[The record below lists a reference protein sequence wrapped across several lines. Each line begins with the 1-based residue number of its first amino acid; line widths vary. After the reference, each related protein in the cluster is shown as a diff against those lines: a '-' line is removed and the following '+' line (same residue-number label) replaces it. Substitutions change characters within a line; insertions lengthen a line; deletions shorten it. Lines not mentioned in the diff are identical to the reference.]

1 MSKARMTIRFDV
13 QDSRCNEELDSAGHR
28 ESTPPLK
35 LVDTRRESPVGDP
48 EQAADPGAFFPPE
61 KFKNG
66 SDELLPRGPEMVEWL
81 PDIPGIEPENLTSL
95 SDNPEK
101 VESVELQD
109 YSSYYRPRRPG
120 SAWKL
125 AGSVTAAVL
134 TGLLFGSIVLN
145 IFNGEGAEEDFQ
157 PGLPD
162 ILEEASG
169 QPDNPITGAIDKE
182 KSAPAAAGAG
192 ISVTI
197 PEQTYYMLQYG
208 VFSSA
213 ERAEQAKGEL
223 DEAGLAAFSDMSGEN
238 RVYAGVSPD
247 REQAKLLSGQL
258 KNEGVELYVREVT
271 VPGAQSALFAGDGAL
286 LDIFFEASGGLAE
299 QLSSLSASLLGKG
312 QPEAVSES
320 AMKNLTALHLQW
332 TKAIKLIYPGL
343 GPEAELA
350 LKNMENSMNNSV
362 TALTEYNKNRSK
374 GHLWEIQAGIM
385 DYIMSQRKLVE
396 SL

>member
-13 QDSRCNEELDSAGHR
+13 EKKHGTGGLDPAGPQGR
-28 ESTPPLK
+28 TPALK
-35 LVDTRRESPVGDP
+35 LVDTRRELSGGEP
-48 EQAADPGAFFPPE
+48 EQAVDSGAMSLPVDV
-61 KFKNG
+61 KHG
-66 SDELLPRGPEMVEWL
+66 SDELLSRVPEMVEWP
-81 PDIPGIEPENLTSL
+81 PDFPGLEHVNLEAL
-95 SDNPEK
+95 SDSPEK
-101 VESVELQD
+101 MESVELQD
-109 YSSYYRPRRPG
+109 YSSFYRPRRPG
-120 SAWKL
+120 SVWKL

-145 IFNGEGAEEDFQ
+145 IFSGGSVEEGIQPGRPDTLEGAS
-157 PGLPD
+157 GLPD
-162 ILEEASG
+162 S
-169 QPDNPITGAIDKE
+169 PITGAETTE
-182 KSAPAAAGAG
+182 KSAPVAAGSG
-192 ISVTI
+192 IAVTI

-213 ERAEQAKGEL
+213 ERAEQAKSEL
-223 DEAGLAAFSDMSGEN
+223 NEAGLAAFNDTSGEN
-238 RVYAGVSPD
+238 RVYAGVSSD

-258 KNEGVELYVREVT
+258 KNEGVELYVREVM

-286 LDIFFEASGGLAE
+286 LDIFFEASSGLAE
-299 QLSSLSASLLGKG
+299 QLSSLSASMLGKE

-320 AMKNLTALHLQW
+320 VMKNLTALHLQW

-343 GPEAELA
+343 GPEAEMA

-362 TALTEYNKNRSK
+362 TALAEYNKNRSK